1 MKLAFTGT
9 RRGLSDK
16 QRAELANFLAANSHQ
31 ITDCAHGNCCGA
43 DTEFG
48 SLVAAILPFVVR
60 LHVFPSTDR
69 RTQAPIPFGAYYIAS
84 PKPPMDRNGDII
96 AAGRDLLVACPL
108 QLAEQRRGGTWDA
121 VSKAKAAGVPVK
133 ILWRY

>member
-1 MKLAFTGT
+1 MKIAFTGT

-16 QRAELANFLAANSHQ
+16 QRVELANLLAANSHQ
-31 ITDCAHGNCCGA
+31 ITDCAHGNCIGA

-69 RTQAPIPFGAYYIAS
+69 RTQAMIPQGAYYVAS
-84 PKPPMDRNGDII
+84 PDAPLDRNQSIVEC
-96 AAGRDLLVACPL
+96 GRDLLVACPL
-108 QLAEQRRGGTWDA
+108 QLTEQRRGGTWDA
-121 VSKAKAAGVPVK
+121 YYKAKAAGVPVK
-133 ILWRY
+133 VLWRY